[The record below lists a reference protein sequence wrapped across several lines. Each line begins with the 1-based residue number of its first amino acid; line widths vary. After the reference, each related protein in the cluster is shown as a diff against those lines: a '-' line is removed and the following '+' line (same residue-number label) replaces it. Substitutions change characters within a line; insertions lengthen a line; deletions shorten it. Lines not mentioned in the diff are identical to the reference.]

1 MLNTGGKYDSKAF
14 KKSVGLNGVGV
25 KAVNALSSRFEVRS
39 YRDGKVRI
47 ATFSKY
53 LLTDER
59 RPPKKTT
66 ELISSSE
73 PDNTLFLN
81 YFQARIYRDHAP

>member
-39 YRDGKVRI
+39 YREGKVRI
-47 ATFSKY
+47 ATFSKGD
-53 LLTDER
+53 LLTDE
-59 RPPKKTT
+59 TQDT
-66 ELISSSE
+66 EEEKWNLY
-73 PDNTLFLN
+73 FLRTGC
-81 YFQARIYRDHAP
+81 YPILRL